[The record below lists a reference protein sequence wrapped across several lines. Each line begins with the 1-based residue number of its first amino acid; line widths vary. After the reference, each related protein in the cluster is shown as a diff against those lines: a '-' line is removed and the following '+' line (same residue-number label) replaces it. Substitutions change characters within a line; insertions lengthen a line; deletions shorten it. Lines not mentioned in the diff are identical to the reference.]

1 MEKHILKNNF
11 LEYGSK
17 RFYWEHNLL
26 DSYLHL
32 GTMKKAIVI
41 RKTAIPYGYWKITE
55 SSYFPFPKDYYK
67 QKFNSKELAIEKATE
82 YFRMWF
88 SDAINNIL

>member
-1 MEKHILKNNF
+1 MENIILKNNSV
-11 LEYGSK
+11 EYEPK
-17 RFYWEHNLL
+17 RFYWEHNPL

-41 RKTAIPYGYWKITE
+41 RKTAIPYGYWIISE
-55 SSYFPFPKDYYK
+55 ASYFPFPKHYYK
-67 QKFNSKELAIEKATE
+67 QKFDTKELAIEKATE

-88 SDAINNIL
+88 ADAINNIL